1 MAGIVQLFGHSA
13 GGRLSE
19 RLMTRLGMPVGRST
33 ILRSV
38 KKSARAQG
46 GLASVRVAGIDDW
59 AWKEGMNYGTVI
71 VDLEQRRVVGLLAD
85 RSAASTAEWL
95 KEHPEIEVV
104 SRDRAGLYADGARQG
119 APQARQI
126 ADRFHLL
133 QNFREAVERQLG
145 RFGAP
150 IRERPSAAVND
161 GSDPAVNN
169 RRGQRRRSAGAEQQ
183 QLAQRSLRADR
194 QALFDRIRALYDA
207 GGTIKEIAQEL
218 GLGRRRV
225 ERWVRLIVLP
235 ERNAMDPKACTP
247 GFHEAFLARRW
258 NEGVTAGRS
267 LFADIRQRGYTGSY
281 SHLARFLAPWRNAG
295 KPLDAAAARHFTA
308 SDHEV
313 ATPTLDPMT
322 GRKISPLTAAALCVK
337 PRGQMT
343 PRQIVNVD
351 ALKAASGEFTTMRQ
365 LAMRF
370 RGLFRGGSAAT
381 LDNWLI
387 DARRCGIHAMQRF
400 AMTIRH
406 DISAVRNAVLEP
418 WSNGQ
423 TEGQINRLKTLKRS
437 MYGRS
442 GLELLRA
449 RMLPLSESNSH
460 RE

>member
-1 MAGIVQLFGHSA
+1 
-13 GGRLSE
+13 
-19 RLMTRLGMPVGRST
+19 
-33 ILRSV
+33 
-38 KKSARAQG
+38 
-46 GLASVRVAGIDDW
+46 VAGIDDW
-59 AWKEGMNYGTVI
+59 AWKKGMNYGTVI
-71 VDLEQRRVVGLLAD
+71 VDLEHRQVVGLLAD
-85 RSAASTAEWL
+85 RSAVSTAEWL
-95 KEHPEIEVV
+95 KGHPEIEVV

-150 IRERPSAAVND
+150 IREQPSSGAD
-161 GSDPAVNN
+161 DESGPAVNN
-169 RRGQRRRSAGAEQQ
+169 GPGQRRRSEGAERQ

-194 QALFDRIRALYDA
+194 QALFDQIRALYDA
-207 GGTIKEIAQEL
+207 GGTIREIGQEL

-235 ERNAMDPKACTP
+235 DRNAMDPKACTP
-247 GFHEAFLARRW
+247 AYHEAFLARRW
-258 NEGVTAGRS
+258 AEGVTAGRS
-267 LFADIRQRGYTGSY
+267 LFADIRQRGYTG
-281 SHLARFLAPWRNAG
+281 APWRNAAQQI
-295 KPLDAAAARHFTA
+295 DAAPACPTP
-308 SDHEV
+308 DHEI
-313 ATPTLDPMT
+313 AIPALDPTT

-351 ALKAASGEFTTMRQ
+351 ALKAASGDFTTMRK

-370 RGLFRGGSAAT
+370 RGLFRGGSVAA
-381 LDNWLI
+381 LDIWLT
-387 DARRCGIHAMQRF
+387 DARQCGIYAMQRF
-400 AMTIRH
+400 AVTIRH
-406 DISAVRNAVLEP
+406 DIGAVRNAVLEP

-437 MYGRS
+437 MYGRAS
-442 GLELLRA
+442 IELLRA
-449 RMLPLSESNSH
+449 RMMPIHESNLH